1 MKHTNDAARGF
12 EVRNL
17 SDLSGALLKL
27 RQLRGLEQAD
37 MKMRIGMSQQQ
48 YSNIEGG
55 GNTTI
60 QTLLR
65 VLEGLD
71 AELVVMPK
79 TKSAT
84 GSIGWF
90 EGAKYL
96 FPDIEHEKPKSPVGD
111 EFSHLRDDD

>member
-1 MKHTNDAARGF
+1 MRQIKEAEGAF
-12 EVRNL
+12 SVKSL
-17 SDLSGALLKL
+17 SDLSDALLKL

-65 VLEGLD
+65 VLEGMD

-79 TKSAT
+79 SKSAT
-84 GSIGWF
+84 GPNSWF
-90 EGAKYL
+90 DGVKKVISDFEN
-96 FPDIEHEKPKSPVGD
+96 EKTSSPVGE